1 MIDRREFIAAL
12 GAFGLLAST
21 PNTRAQVNPR
31 YSAYPFS
38 LGVASG
44 YPSPDGF
51 VLWTRLAP
59 LPDEPRGGLPP
70 EAMAVRW
77 EVATDEAMRDVVAA
91 GNTLAEPDWGH
102 SVHIEVQGLL
112 PSRQYWYRFLSGD
125 AVSPTGRTR
134 TAPAAGVAVERLR
147 YILASCQHY
156 EQGYFG
162 AYRHALRDDPD
173 LVIFV
178 GDYIYEQSF
187 NPGVRSHG
195 APKAITLDDFRR
207 RYALYKRDPD
217 LMAMHAAVPWLLTWD
232 DHEVENDYANDRSLI
247 RSELPEQFL
256 ARRAGAYKAYY
267 EHQPLRRSMRP
278 DGPNAV
284 LYTGVPWGQLANIY
298 MLDGRQY
305 RTPQPC
311 QRSDRGG
318 GNYLVNCA
326 ERVEPAATM
335 LGFEQETWLDRR
347 FAASKA
353 RWNLVA
359 QQTLF
364 SQLDLSMGDTQT
376 FWTDAW
382 DGYPAA
388 RKRLLASLQ
397 KNATPNPV
405 IMGGDSHMFW
415 ISEIPLDADDPASPI
430 VTVDLGVTSITSRT
444 LVPSWFLGALLSEN
458 PNIKYANTRYRG
470 YLRVTVTPK
479 NLVAD
484 LRGMELVDTR
494 EARCDTIASFLVE
507 DGRPALKKL

>member
-12 GAFGLLAST
+12 GALGLLAT
-21 PNTRAQVNPR
+21 APNARTQPNPKF
-31 YSAYPFS
+31 SAYPFS

-44 YPSPDGF
+44 YPSSDGF

-59 LPDEPRGGLPP
+59 APDEPRGGLAP
-70 EAMAVRW
+70 EAIPVRW
-77 EVATDEAMRDVVAA
+77 EVAGDESMRDIVAS
-91 GNTLAEPDWGH
+91 GEELAQPDWAH
-102 SVHIEVQGLL
+102 SVHIEVRGLQ
-112 PSRQYWYRFLSGD
+112 PARQYWYRFTSGD
-125 AVSPTGRTR
+125 AASPTGRTR
-134 TAPAAGVAVERLR
+134 TAPAAGAAVARLR
-147 YILASCQHY
+147 CILASCQHY

-195 APKAITLDDFRR
+195 MPKSITLDDFRR

-217 LMAMHAAVPWLLTWD
+217 LMALHAAVPWLLTWD
-232 DHEVENDYANDRSLI
+232 DHEFENDYANDHSLI
-247 RSELPEQFL
+247 RSEAPERFL

-278 DGPNAV
+278 EGPDA
-284 LYTGVPWGQLANIY
+284 LIYTEVPWGQLAQIN

-311 QRSDRGG
+311 QRADRGG

-326 ERVEPAATM
+326 ERLEPAATM
-335 LGFEQETWLDRR
+335 LGFTQEAWLDRSL
-347 FAASKA
+347 AASRS
-353 RWNLVA
+353 RWNLIA
-359 QQTLF
+359 QETLF
-364 SQLDLSMGDTQT
+364 SQLDLSMGETQT

-397 KNATPNPV
+397 KNSISNPV

-415 ISEIPLDADDPASPI
+415 VSEIPLDADNPNSPI
-430 VTVDLGVTSITSRT
+430 VATDLAVTSITSRT
-444 LVPSWFLGALLSEN
+444 LVPSWALGALLNEN
-458 PNIKYANTRYRG
+458 PHIKYANTQYRG
-470 YLRVTVTPK
+470 YMRITVTPEK
-479 NLVAD
+479 LLAD
-484 LRGMELVDTR
+484 LRGMESVESRD
-494 EARCDTIASFLVE
+494 ARCETIASFAVE
-507 DGRPALKKL
+507 DGRPGLKKL